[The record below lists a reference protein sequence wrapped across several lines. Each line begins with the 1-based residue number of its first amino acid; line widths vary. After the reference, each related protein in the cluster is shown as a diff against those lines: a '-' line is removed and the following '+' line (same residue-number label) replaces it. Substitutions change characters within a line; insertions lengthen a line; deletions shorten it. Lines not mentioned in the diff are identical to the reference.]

1 MQRTRRGLLGA
12 GAAAVAG
19 FSGCLGVQGVEYPD
33 APAEGPPSA
42 DDGADAGGGDGDDGE
57 EQVDDDPDPVVNEA
71 LATATR
77 NVVDDAVWFAT
88 EYPSAVET
96 YRNAIRRVVAD
107 IDDVRDAA
115 DANAEVTVGMADRL
129 DEAGRAAADTAAEAL
144 EPHFHPRSQIVSRTE
159 RHVEKLRT
167 FAPRGDVD
175 RFLEELSR
183 MRRGFAAV
191 GTATYTDEAFSRDP
205 IHNRLLRRLLYPLP
219 ADDDARRRIK
229 REAFVEIGLASRGF
243 SAFAHEPY
251 DDEEYDRDRIP
262 EIYGSPFGASRREE
276 LRARLG
282 PIPRSEDRT
291 EELFVA
297 FATRPVAGNRPS
309 RTFEGWAHELDGV
322 PLYVQR
328 YPDAATAGD
337 RLDEA
342 IAAAATEGRAPVD
355 PDATAAGSD
364 FSGNATAGA
373 EGGSGGEDG
382 GDEGSGEDGGDE
394 SGEEGGA
401 QSYRG
406 PTRWHRFYHDEAAG
420 ERYGFDEHAGVQYG
434 YVVQAGEFV
443 LAAGFSGD
451 AWEERTGWQGPLA
464 NGWAVV

>member
-12 GAAAVAG
+12 GAAAVTG
-19 FSGCLGVQGVEYPD
+19 LSGCLGVEGVEYPD
-33 APAEGPPSA
+33 AAAEDPPNA
-42 DDGADAGGGDGDDGE
+42 DDGADGEDAGDEDTDADDDGS
-57 EQVDDDPDPVVNEA
+57 VANEA

-88 EYPSAVET
+88 EYPSAVDT
-96 YRNAIRRVVAD
+96 YRSAIREVVSE
-107 IDDVRDAA
+107 IDAVREAA
-115 DANAEVTVGMADRL
+115 DADDAVTVEMADRL
-129 DEAGRAAADTAAEAL
+129 DEVGREAAATAADAL
-144 EPHFHPRSQIVSRTE
+144 EPHFHPRSRIVSRTE
-159 RHVEKLRT
+159 RHVGVLRE

-191 GTATYTDEAFSRDP
+191 GTATYVDEAFSRAP
-205 IHNRLLRRLLYPLP
+205 IHNRLLNRLLYPLP
-219 ADDDARRRIK
+219 DGGDEDRRRV
-229 REAFVEIGLASRGF
+229 RGGAFVELGLASHGF

-251 DDEEYDRDRIP
+251 DDEEHDRNRIP
-262 EIYGSPFGASRREE
+262 RIYGTAFGSARREE

-297 FATRPVAGNRPS
+297 FASRPEAGNRPN

-328 YPDAATAGD
+328 YPDAATASD

-342 IAAAATEGRAPVD
+342 LAAASTEGRAPID
-355 PDATAAGSD
+355 PEATAAGSD
-364 FSGNATAGA
+364 FSGNATAEV
-373 EGGSGGEDG
+373 EGGDDGEDG
-382 GDEGSGEDGGDE
+382 DGDEDRSPT
-394 SGEEGGA
+394 
-401 QSYRG
+401 YRG
-406 PTRWHRFYHDEAAG
+406 PTRWHRLYHHEAEG

-443 LAAGFSGD
+443 LATGFSGD
-451 AWEERTGWQGPLA
+451 AWEERTGWQGRLA

>member
-1 MQRTRRGLLGA
+1 MQRTRRGLLGVG
-12 GAAAVAG
+12 GAAAVGLA
-19 FSGCLGVQGVEYPD
+19 GCLGVEGVEYPD
-33 APAEGPPSA
+33 AAAEDPSNA
-42 DDGADAGGGDGDDGE
+42 DDGADGEENGDGDGDGAG
-57 EQVDDDPDPVVNEA
+57 DDADSVANEA

-88 EYPSAVET
+88 EYPSAVEA
-96 YRNAIRRVVAD
+96 YRNAIREVVAE
-107 IDDVRDAA
+107 IDAVREAVDTGDA
-115 DANAEVTVGMADRL
+115 VTVEMADRL
-129 DEAGRAAADTAAEAL
+129 DEAGREAAETAADAL
-144 EPHFHPRSQIVSRTE
+144 EPHFHPRSRVVSRTE
-159 RHVEKLRT
+159 RHVEELRT

-191 GTATYTDEAFSRDP
+191 GTATYVDETFSREP
-205 IHNRLLRRLLYPLP
+205 IHNRLLNRLLYPLP
-219 ADDDARRRIK
+219 DGGDEDRRRV
-229 REAFVEIGLASRGF
+229 RGGAFVEIGLASRGF

-251 DDEEYDRDRIP
+251 DDEEHDRNRIP
-262 EIYGSPFGASRREE
+262 RIYGDAFETARREE

-297 FATRPVAGNRPS
+297 FASRPPAGDRPS

-328 YPDAATAGD
+328 YPDAATASD

-342 IAAAATEGRAPVD
+342 LAAASTEGRAPID

-364 FSGNATAGA
+364 FSGNATA
-373 EGGSGGEDG
+373 EEESGD
-382 GDEGSGEDGGDE
+382 GDENEAGDDPA
-394 SGEEGGA
+394 S
-401 QSYRG
+401 RG
-406 PTRWHRFYHDEAAG
+406 PTRWRRLYHHEAEG

-434 YVVQAGEFV
+434 YVAQAGEFV

-451 AWEERTGWQGPLA
+451 AWEERAGWQRQLE